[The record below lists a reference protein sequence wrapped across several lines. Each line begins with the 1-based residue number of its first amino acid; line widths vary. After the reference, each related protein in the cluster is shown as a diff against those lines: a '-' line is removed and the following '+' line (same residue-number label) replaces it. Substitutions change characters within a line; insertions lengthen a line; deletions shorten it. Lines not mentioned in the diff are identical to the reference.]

1 MDEDVAAFWAMRQAD
16 EPGERALFRAVI
28 VQAFNDACR
37 PAGRWRD
44 ADTQDE
50 ADEWLR
56 FSEMFALYA
65 SLAGVDDPEALR
77 ERIVA
82 RLDAAAQARQN
93 RHGEAISWARV
104 PEYLLGGKTLLT
116 AFCLR

>member
-1 MDEDVAAFWAMRQAD
+1 MVDEDVAAFWAMRQAD

-56 FSEMFALYA
+56 FSGTFALYA

-82 RLDAAAQARQN
+82 RLDAAHARQN
-93 RHGEAISWARV
+93 RQGEAISGAEV
-104 PEYLLGGKTLLT
+104 PTYLLGVKTLLT
-116 AFCLR
+116 AICLR